1 MDSSGSRYV
10 IVGVRPDDEVSLV
23 SRAARFAD
31 RFGAELICASVD
43 TSRRVV
49 EERPDGTVVTLPDPA
64 HGLATPDVVYVAEYS
79 ESDLRVEDFDEEL
92 LARIAAEL
100 DSLPVRWSTRALAG
114 GHPADALGRLAEKLD
129 AEMIIVGTRKPNFAG
144 TLREFVN
151 GSVATRLAHR
161 QHRPV
166 VVLPRRPVR
175 DGERLPWEN
184 GMQEY

>member
-1 MDSSGSRYV
+1 MNGSSRYV
-10 IVGVRPDDEVSLV
+10 IVGVRLDDEMGLV
-23 SRAARFAD
+23 SRAATFAQRFD
-31 RFGAELICASVD
+31 AELVCASVD

-92 LARIAAEL
+92 YVRIETELAG
-100 DSLPVRWSTRALAG
+100 SPVRWSTRALAG
-114 GHPADALGRLAEKLD
+114 GHPADALARLAEKLE
-129 AEMIIVGTRKPNFAG
+129 AELIVVGTRKPNFAG
-144 TLREFVN
+144 TLREFIN

-166 VVLPRRPVR
+166 VVLPRRPLEQT
-175 DGERLPWEN
+175 ERLPWEN
-184 GMQEY
+184 GTAD